1 MADVAVWH
9 ASCIVTMQAYGSK
22 ALRIREVGKMTIE
35 AIELLIEASVII
47 AAGIMGFGP
56 LVVGA

>member
-1 MADVAVWH
+1 
-9 ASCIVTMQAYGSK
+9 
-22 ALRIREVGKMTIE
+22 MTIE